1 MSEDQAQTIETVTI
15 VGVGLIGGSFALA
28 LRQAG
33 FRGRILGVSSPATLE
48 RALDL
53 GVIDA
58 GVGLEAGAEEADL
71 VYLSAPIGKILEH
84 MEVVARHVR
93 AGAVVTDAGSTKS
106 VIVQRAAQ
114 LFVDPQQ
121 FLGGHPMAG
130 KESRGVGVASSDL
143 FERRAYVL
151 TPLLKN
157 STLSGTGRAFLGWLE
172 KIGARVLFLDA
183 EAHDRAVAFSSHL
196 PQLASTALAAVVADA
211 ASHTEKPHP
220 VEVAGS
226 GLMDMTRLALSSYEV
241 WRDILATNQVS
252 IEAALDAYIGL
263 LQQLRADLISS
274 ATSGVFD
281 AGAASARAARQID

>member
-1 MSEDQAQTIETVTI
+1 MSEDQAIETVTI

-33 FRGRILGVSSPATLE
+33 FGGRILGVSSPATLE

-58 GVGLEAGAEEADL
+58 GVGLEAGAAQADL

-93 AGAVVTDAGSTKS
+93 AGALVTDAGSTKS
-106 VIVQRAAQ
+106 VIVRKASQ
-114 LFVDPQQ
+114 LFADQQQ

-130 KESRGVGVASSDL
+130 KESRGVGVASGEL
-143 FERRAYVL
+143 FQRRAYVL
-151 TPLLKN
+151 TPVLKN
-157 STLSGTGRAFLGWLE
+157 PTLSQTGAEFVRWLK

-183 EAHDRAVAFSSHL
+183 ESHDRAVAFSSHL
-196 PQLASTALAAVVADA
+196 PQLASTALAAVVANA
-211 ASHTEKPHP
+211 GSHTEERHP
-220 VEVAGS
+220 MEVSGS
-226 GLMDMTRLALSSYEV
+226 GLMDMTRLAMSSYDV
-241 WRDILATNQVS
+241 WRDILTTNQGP

-263 LQQLRADLISS
+263 LQQVRHDLISS
-274 ATSGVFD
+274 ATSGIFE
-281 AGAASARAARQID
+281 AGAASARAVRRID